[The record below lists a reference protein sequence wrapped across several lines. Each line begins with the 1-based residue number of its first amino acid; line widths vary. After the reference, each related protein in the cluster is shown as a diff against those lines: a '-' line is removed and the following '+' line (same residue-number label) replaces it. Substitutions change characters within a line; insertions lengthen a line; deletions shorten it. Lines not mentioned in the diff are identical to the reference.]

1 MRKGRPLP
9 LKPGGSVAVVPGVQL
24 LENAQGGVVFLW
36 GMRLGAGSL
45 ATSPG
50 GAWLL
55 CNW

>member
-9 LKPGGSVAVVPGVQL
+9 LEPAGSVAVTPGVQL
-24 LENAQGGVVFLW
+24 LENDQGGVVFLW